1 MSNNSHF
8 HFTSK
13 KVGKAIWDYK
23 MLTEGDK
30 VLVAVSG
37 GKDSLSLVKI
47 LKERTKF
54 VPINYEIIAC
64 FVDMGFSWVNK
75 NILTSYL
82 ELESIPYI
90 IVRPP
95 DAWKGEEEPF
105 GCFWCSWNRRKALF
119 DIAHELRCTKIA
131 FAHHMDDIIETVL
144 LNLFFQ
150 GEIGTMQPYQ
160 EMFEGELA
168 LIRPLAYVEEH
179 EIIKLSKILNLPVIS
194 SECPHSNTSKRHLL
208 KGIIKELK
216 QHNKNVKKNIFRSL
230 QRIREEYLLA
240 PRNGNGDLKNISELS
255 NPGYPASTAGSERS
269 SEKKQPKT
277 GAQREVILQKKL
289 VDLEE
294 MEGRIK
300 ELKG

>member
-8 HFTSK
+8 YFTSK
-13 KVGKAIWDYK
+13 KVGKAIWDYR
-23 MLTEGDK
+23 MLGEGDK

-64 FVDMGFSWVNK
+64 FVDMGFSWVN
-75 NILTSYL
+75 NDILANYF
-82 ELESIPYI
+82 ELESIPYR

-119 DIAHELRCTKIA
+119 DLAHELRCTKIA
-131 FAHHMDDIIETVL
+131 FAHHMDDIIETIL

-160 EMFEGELA
+160 EMFDGELA

-179 EIIKLSKILNLPVIS
+179 ELVKLSRVLNLPVIT

-216 QHNKNVKKNIFRSL
+216 THNKNVKKNIFRSL
-230 QRIREEYLLA
+230 QHIREEYLLA
-240 PRNGNGDLKNISELS
+240 PRNGDEGIEEGQDSRVRGFEGPRITERKN
-255 NPGYPASTAGSERS
+255 
-269 SEKKQPKT
+269 
-277 GAQREVILQKKL
+277 
-289 VDLEE
+289 
-294 MEGRIK
+294 RIK
-300 ELKG
+300 G